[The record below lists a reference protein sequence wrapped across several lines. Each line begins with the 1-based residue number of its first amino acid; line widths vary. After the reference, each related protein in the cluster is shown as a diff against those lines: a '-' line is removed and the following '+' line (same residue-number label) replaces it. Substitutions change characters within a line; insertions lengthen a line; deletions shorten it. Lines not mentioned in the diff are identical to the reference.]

1 LLAVILLLSVVVEEV
16 QDSLKVRVEMLV
28 LVVELVIVIIQVF
41 QGHKDLR
48 QSAILLKDM
57 QVELHTI
64 LTKEVAVVVVPVVLV
79 LMVDLEE
86 LVMVDQ
92 DLLLL

>member
-48 QSAILLKDM
+48 QSVILLKDM
-57 QVELHTI
+57 RVEPHTI
-64 LTKEVAVVVVPVVLV
+64 LTKEVAAVVVPVV
-79 LMVDLEE
+79 
-86 LVMVDQ
+86 
-92 DLLLL
+92 

>member
-1 LLAVILLLSVVVEEV
+1 L
-16 QDSLKVRVEMLV
+16 LKVRVEMLV

-41 QGHKDLR
+41 QDHKDLR
-48 QSAILLKDM
+48 QSVILLKDM
-57 QVELHTI
+57 RVEPHTI
-64 LTKEVAVVVVPVVLV
+64 LTKEVAAVVVPVVLV

>member
-1 LLAVILLLSVVVEEV
+1 MEV

-41 QGHKDLR
+41 QHRENLPE
-48 QSAILLKDM
+48 SVILLKDM
-57 QVELHTI
+57 QVEPHII
-64 LTKEVAVVVVPVVLV
+64 LTKEVAAVVVPVVKV
-79 LMVDLEE
+79 LMVDQVE